1 MVGNMHNNVKV
12 ISLVD
17 TLQGTSVGQIAMLNF
32 IDAVESG
39 VFSREIAKE
48 FIIKWAEESYEKEPN
63 EIKNIFWKVAQ
74 QFPSN
79 FMLQGKK
86 YIFSQIELYTVLAY
100 SDLKTRLSN
109 SIDKKYRE
117 IFDIAN
123 EFCLDFNNRNY
134 SSMEENEED
143 LLSVQEDLTSGINY
157 FETELKIDEFIKS
170 DHAGLIWFS
179 TDIAGRVLKGEKCYK
194 STMEHL
200 ADIARDNL
208 GLSHFGTDL
217 SSEGKKYCPLL
228 VAIKIKIEDKDLFRP
243 TVIDSGAHERFRGA
257 FGNLKEDAKNY
268 GRATQLEVLSDIN
281 GELGSMEI
289 VTSNF
294 NPIKVWLTFLGYP
307 RVPRNDFLGV
317 NDNLF
322 CSNISHG
329 RTPETI
335 ARSFLSI

>member
-134 SSMEENEED
+134 SSME
-143 LLSVQEDLTSGINY
+143 
-157 FETELKIDEFIKS
+157 
-170 DHAGLIWFS
+170 
-179 TDIAGRVLKGEKCYK
+179 
-194 STMEHL
+194 
-200 ADIARDNL
+200 DN
-208 GLSHFGTDL
+208 
-217 SSEGKKYCPLL
+217 
-228 VAIKIKIEDKDLFRP
+228 
-243 TVIDSGAHERFRGA
+243 
-257 FGNLKEDAKNY
+257 
-268 GRATQLEVLSDIN
+268 
-281 GELGSMEI
+281 
-289 VTSNF
+289 
-294 NPIKVWLTFLGYP
+294 
-307 RVPRNDFLGV
+307 
-317 NDNLF
+317 
-322 CSNISHG
+322 
-329 RTPETI
+329 
-335 ARSFLSI
+335 